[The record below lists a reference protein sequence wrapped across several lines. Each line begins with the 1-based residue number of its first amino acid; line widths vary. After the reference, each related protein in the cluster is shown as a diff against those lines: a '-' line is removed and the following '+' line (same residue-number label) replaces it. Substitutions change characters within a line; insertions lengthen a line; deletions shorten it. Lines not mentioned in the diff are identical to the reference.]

1 MFLEKKLVH
10 LNVRD
15 AGRSIAFYEALLGM
29 APVHSTPTTAR
40 FDLDSPPLVLVV
52 AAIDANRTGASDNST
67 MGTGVFGHT
76 RPRAHT
82 TMAKD
87 ASLCRFTL
95 VVNEAR
101 HVGDAAIA
109 LRRAGVPIRIED
121 HGIAAHDPDENT
133 WCVRFEPSARGRA
146 VVESGR
152 AR

>member
-1 MFLEKKLVH
+1 MLVEKKLVH

-52 AAIDANRTGASDNST
+52 AATDANTTSGSDRSTIASGAL
-67 MGTGVFGHT
+67 GHT
-76 RPRAHT
+76 RPRAHAT
-82 TMAKD
+82 RTKD
-87 ASLCRFTL
+87 APHCRFTL

-101 HVGDAAIA
+101 DVGDAAIA

-146 VVESGR
+146 VVESGK

>member
-52 AAIDANRTGASDNST
+52 AAFDANRKSASDKS
-67 MGTGVFGHT
+67 
-76 RPRAHT
+76 AI
-82 TMAKD
+82 
-87 ASLCRFTL
+87 FTL

-109 LRRAGVPIRIED
+109 MRRAGVPIRIED
-121 HGIAAHDPDENT
+121 HGIEVHDPDENT

-146 VVESGR
+146 VVESGK